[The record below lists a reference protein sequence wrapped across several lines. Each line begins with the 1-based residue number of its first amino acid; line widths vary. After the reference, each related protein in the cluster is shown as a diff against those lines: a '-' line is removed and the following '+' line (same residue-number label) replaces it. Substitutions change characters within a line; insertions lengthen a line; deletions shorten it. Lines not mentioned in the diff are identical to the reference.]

1 MMPVSYRG
9 DVMPACVEVW
19 CEKDACAMRDILN
32 LKTRWSKKWIP
43 LGEGYLLAL
52 VGCHW
57 ERQ

>member
-1 MMPVSYRG
+1 MPG
-9 DVMPACVEVW
+9 CVEVW

-32 LKTRWSKKWIP
+32 LKTGWSKKWIP
-43 LGEGYLLAL
+43 LGEGYLRAL

>member
-1 MMPVSYRG
+1 
-9 DVMPACVEVW
+9 MPAYVEVR

-32 LKTRWSKKWIP
+32 LKTRWGKKWIP

>member
-1 MMPVSYRG
+1 MAIEIKRFLLPRLHLLTNGTARCAILLSPRRG
-9 DVMPACVEVW
+9 GVG
-19 CEKDACAMRDILN
+19 
-32 LKTRWSKKWIP
+32 KWIP